1 MASSIVTVGTA
12 VGLHARPATI
22 IADAAGRFPDE
33 VSLTLVGEDTESAD
47 ASSALMIM
55 ALGAQ
60 RGDRI
65 RVESSSQ
72 DAVAAIAELIASDLD
87 ASKG

>member
-1 MASSIVTVGTA
+1 MVSSIVTVGTA
-12 VGLHARPATI
+12 VGLHARPAAL
-22 IADAAGRFPDE
+22 IADVAGRFHDE
-33 VSLTLVGEDTESAD
+33 VYLTLVGEDTEPAD
-47 ASSALMIM
+47 ASSPLMIM

-65 RVESSSQ
+65 RVESPNQ
-72 DAVAAIAELIASDLD
+72 RAVTAIADLIASDLD

>member
-1 MASSIVTVGTA
+1 
-12 VGLHARPATI
+12 
-22 IADAAGRFPDE
+22 
-33 VSLTLVGEDTESAD
+33 
-47 ASSALMIM
+47 MIM

>member
-12 VGLHARPATI
+12 VGLHARPAAL

-33 VSLTLVGEDTESAD
+33 VYLTLLGEDAEPAD
-47 ASSALMIM
+47 ASSSLMIM

-65 RVESSSQ
+65 RVESPNQ
-72 DAVAAIAELIASDLD
+72 RAVTAIAELIASDLD
-87 ASKG
+87 ASQA